1 MTKDLRKK
9 LDFIPLIILF
19 ITALYLVYS
28 YFTSDILFIWKH
40 YVGFCML
47 SITTLL
53 FLKNHKLGI
62 LSLGI
67 TLILGLFSLLSF
79 SPAITTI
86 YAGVSK
92 IDLIRFQPM
101 FVLWSVIHFI
111 LSGRYYVG
119 IANSKYWNNL
129 KSDEPF
135 KIT

>member
-1 MTKDLRKK
+1 M
-9 LDFIPLIILF
+9 LF
-19 ITALYLVYS
+19 RSALYLVYS

-62 LSLGI
+62 LSLGL